1 MRAGAEGKGGGGQAS
16 TCEIDLGHGTEST
29 KWKKVVGLRVRGG
42 GEGPDPVEHCNQA
55 HSQRAFF
62 LDTRFIRTPEKTP
75 TTPLIERGA
84 KTPGKKRED

>member
-1 MRAGAEGKGGGGQAS
+1 MWARKHPELALPCENRPDDLVVWRCVRSWRKAMAG
-16 TCEIDLGHGTEST
+16 
-29 KWKKVVGLRVRGG
+29 RG
-42 GEGPDPVEHCNQA
+42 
-55 HSQRAFF
+55 FF

>member
-16 TCEIDLGHGTEST
+16 TCEIDLGHVTEST

-55 HSQRAFF
+55 HPQRAG
-62 LDTRFIRTPEKTP
+62 LATE
-75 TTPLIERGA
+75 PLQSC
-84 KTPGKKRED
+84 